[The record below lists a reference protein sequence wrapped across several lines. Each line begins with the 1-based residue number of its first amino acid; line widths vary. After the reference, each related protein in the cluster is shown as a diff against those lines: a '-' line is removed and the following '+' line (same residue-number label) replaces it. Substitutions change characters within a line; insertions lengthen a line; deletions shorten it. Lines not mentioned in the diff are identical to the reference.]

1 MVKSLYESF
10 RPLLPILPPLIGL
23 FLKLFIISKFV
34 SVGYKIGF
42 VIGFIGSKIVA
53 LGVFLSSAG
62 SILTN
67 LLIALG
73 FGGTAAALPW
83 VALAVAGVAIL
94 INTFLTLKDLWEKL
108 SYGFNNG
115 GFKFSELFKLYGET
129 LVDYWLRPLDLIILA
144 FQKIGLISSDNYN
157 IWNKMRNGM
166 DTPSISNTPFVP
178 ISKTV
183 GLNGQLPSITGSPYK
198 PREQNPSSPVKG
210 IPYTGA
216 SENRERSVLPEN
228 KPINLYAPEGL
239 RLPAMSRV
247 SFDVNILSDRF
258 TAKVDVK
265 QESGAPVAYKI
276 SNNMGVN

>member
-1 MVKSLYESF
+1 
-10 RPLLPILPPLIGL
+10 LPILPSIIGL
-23 FLKLFIISKFV
+23 LLKLFIIGKFI
-34 SVGYKIGF
+34 SVGYKIGT
-42 VIGFIGSKIVA
+42 VVGFIGSKIAA
-53 LGVFLSSAG
+53 LGLFLSSTG
-62 SILTN
+62 TILTN

-83 VALAVAGVAIL
+83 VAVAVAGVAIL
-94 INTFLTLKDLWEKL
+94 INTFLTLQELWGKL
-108 SYGFNNG
+108 SNGFNNG

-166 DTPSISNTPFVP
+166 DTPSITTTPYVP

-183 GLNGQLPSITGSPYK
+183 GLNSQFVPSITGSIYK
-198 PREQNPSSPVKG
+198 PTEQNPYSPVKG
-210 IPYTGA
+210 IPYPGA

-258 TAKVDVK
+258 ATKADVK
-265 QESGAPVAYKI
+265 QESGAPVPYKI